1 MSTIRKHYG
10 KWQCLVRV
18 KDHPQIIRSF
28 KLIEDAKRWGNETE
42 LKIRREDA
50 GIAKIKYPTF
60 NEIGLRY
67 IADVSSTKRGFIN
80 ERNIIKSFLREAWS
94 TYPIN
99 KITADVIGK
108 FRDKQL
114 KTITGTSINRKLDVI
129 STIFTTCRKEWGYP
143 VSNPVLSIRRPKKS
157 GARDRRLTDKE
168 LNLLIKGNRT
178 SEMMR
183 TIMQIMLETAMRPG
197 EVIRVSHDHVKGHTL
212 FIPIAKTKPRMI
224 PLTQKGLALIK
235 NAKLPFITTVD
246 AIGKKFAKLCHHYK
260 IKDAVIYDIRHNSLT
275 DFMRVKNLDLQS
287 TMMIAGHSD
296 PRMLMST
303 YSNLQ
308 VEHVAERLKLVR
320 VNGNKLN

>member
-1 MSTIRKHYG
+1 MSTVRKHYD

-28 KLIEDAKRWGNETE
+28 KLREDAKRWGNETE

-80 ERNIIKSFLREAWS
+80 ERNIIKSLFREAWS

-99 KITADVIGK
+99 KITPDVIGK

-129 STIFTTCRKEWGYP
+129 STIFTTCKKEWGYP
-143 VSNPVLSIRRPKKS
+143 APNPVLSIRRPKKS
-157 GARDRRLTDKE
+157 EPRNRRLKDSE
-168 LNLLIKGNRT
+168 LNLLIKGNHT
-178 SEMMR
+178 NEMMR

-197 EVIRVSHDHVKGHTL
+197 EVIRISHDHVKGHTL
-212 FIPIAKTKPRMI
+212 FIPITKTKPRMI
-224 PLTQKGLALIK
+224 PLTEKGLALIK
-235 NAKLPFITTVD
+235 NAKLPFITNVD

-260 IKDAVIYDIRHNSLT
+260 IKDAVIYDIRHNALT

-287 TMMIAGHSD
+287 TMLIAGHSD

-308 VEHVAERLKLVR
+308 VEHVAEKLR
-320 VNGNKLN
+320 